1 MKYLFIH
8 QNFPGQFL
16 HPIRHLIG
24 RKGTEIA
31 FITEPNKNHIPG
43 VRRLNYQV
51 TPPPQDTTHPH
62 IRDLNLAIMRA
73 ENVARVARNLQ
84 RLGFRPDVIIGHH
97 GWGELLHLVDVWPD
111 VPLLGYFEFYYQTFG
126 QDVGF
131 DPEFPL
137 AEDQYPRIR
146 TMNTVNLLAL
156 ALNQHGQTPTQWQRS
171 LYPAWAQPQIHLL
184 KEGVY
189 LDICAP
195 DPKARAQPLVVNG
208 FAIGPKDRLVTFV
221 ARNLEPYRG
230 FHVMMRM
237 LPDLLKA
244 RPDVK
249 VVMLGGDDV
258 SYGARLANTTWREHF
273 QRELAGKYDAS
284 RVLMPGQ
291 VPYDVHVKLLQ
302 RSDAHVYLT
311 YPFVP
316 SWSLREALA
325 CGCAVIG
332 ADVAPVREFVADRQN
347 GLLTPCLDP
356 RLLSERIQEVL
367 EDDKLARRIRA
378 GARKFAEAELDMN
391 DHLANFD
398 ALVGR
403 IVGAPPQ
410 ATAAAK
416 PRAKRAG
423 KAA

>member
-1 MKYLFIH
+1 MKYLFVH
-8 QNFPGQFL
+8 QNFPGQYL
-16 HPIRHLIG
+16 HVIRHLIG
-24 RKGTEIA
+24 RKGNEIA
-31 FITEPNKNHIPG
+31 FITEPNRNHIPG

-62 IRDLNLAIMRA
+62 IRDLNVAMMRA

-84 RLGFRPDVIIGHH
+84 HLGFRPDVIIGHH
-97 GWGELLHLVDVWPD
+97 GWGELLHLCDVWPG
-111 VPLLGYFEFYYQTFG
+111 VPILGYFEFWYQTVG

-137 AEDQYPRIR
+137 AEDQHPRIR
-146 TMNTVNLLAL
+146 TMNAINLLAL
-156 ALNQHGQTPTQWQRS
+156 ALDQHGQTPTAWQKS

-184 KEGVY
+184 KEGVH
-189 LDICAP
+189 LDLCAP
-195 DPKARAQPLVVNG
+195 DPKARKEKLAVNG
-208 FAIGPKDRLVTFV
+208 FTIAPQDRLVTYV

-230 FHVMMRM
+230 FHVIMRA

-249 VVMLGGDDV
+249 VVMVGGDEV
-258 SYGARLANTTWREHF
+258 SYGARLANSTWREHF
-273 QRELAGKYDAS
+273 QRELAGKYDAA

-291 VPYDVHVKLLQ
+291 VPYDVHIKLLQ

-332 ADVAPVREFVADRQN
+332 ADVAPVREFVTDRQT

-367 EDDKLARRIRA
+367 EDDRLSRRIRA
-378 GARKFAEAELDMN
+378 GARKFAEAELDMK
-391 DHLANFD
+391 DHLTGFD
-398 ALVGR
+398 TLVEQ
-403 IVGAPPQ
+403 IVGGPP
-410 ATAAAK
+410 AAK

-423 KAA
+423 KAT

>member
-1 MKYLFIH
+1 VKYLFIH
-8 QNFPGQFL
+8 QNFPGQYL
-16 HPIRHLIG
+16 HVIRHLIA
-24 RKGTEIA
+24 RKGNEIA
-31 FITEPNKNHIPG
+31 FITEPNRNYIAG

-62 IRDLNLAIMRA
+62 IRDLNVAMMRA
-73 ENVARVARNLQ
+73 ENVARVGRNLQ
-84 RLGFRPDVIIGHH
+84 RLGFRPDIIIGHH
-97 GWGELLHLVDVWPD
+97 GWGELLHLCDVWPG
-111 VPLLGYFEFYYQTFG
+111 VPILGYFEFWYQTTG

-137 AEDQYPRIR
+137 SEDQHPRIR
-146 TMNTVNLLAL
+146 AMNAINLLAL
-156 ALNQHGQTPTQWQRS
+156 SLNQHGQTPTAWQKS
-171 LYPAWAQPQIHLL
+171 LYPDWAQRQIRLL
-184 KEGVY
+184 KEGVH

-195 DPKARAQPLVVNG
+195 DPRLRKEPLGVNG
-208 FAIGPKDRLVTFV
+208 FMIAPGDRLVTYV

-230 FHVMMRM
+230 FHVMMRA
-237 LPDLLKA
+237 LPALLKA

-249 VVMLGGDDV
+249 VVMVGGDEV
-258 SYGARLANTTWREHF
+258 SYGARLANSTWREHF
-273 QRELAGKYDAS
+273 QRELAGKYDAA

-291 VPYDVHVKLLQ
+291 VPYDVHIRLLQ

-332 ADVAPVREFVADRQN
+332 ADVAPVREFVTDRQT

-356 RLLSERIQEVL
+356 RLLGERILEVL

-378 GARKFAEAELDMN
+378 GARKFAEAELDMK
-391 DHLANFD
+391 DHLAGFD
-398 ALVGR
+398 ALVGQ
-403 IVGAPPQ
+403 IVGERAAQGAPPR
-410 ATAAAK
+410 
-416 PRAKRAG
+416 PRARRT